1 MARIGIIGGTGHY
14 QIKGIET
21 VKTIEMMTPFGSP
34 SDVFT
39 LGKVDDKEV
48 VFLPR
53 HGKHHTIL
61 PSEVNNHANIW
72 GMKKLDVQWI
82 ISVSAVGSLK
92 PELKPLDIVIIDQ
105 FFDRTK
111 RSTSNTFFGNG
122 IAAHIQFAQPLCP
135 VLRKIIF
142 DAAVD
147 IKASVKF
154 NGTYVNM
161 EGPAFSTLAESK
173 IYRTLG
179 LDVIGMTQLNEAK
192 LAREA
197 EICYATIAMVTD
209 YDCWYEAETGETVS
223 VEMILSN
230 LNKNTSTAQELLY
243 RLVRII
249 PQNEK
254 CACSQALAGA
264 IVTRREYWPEDTIEK
279 LEPILKKYL

>member
-14 QIKGIET
+14 HIKGIET
-21 VKTIEMMTPFGSP
+21 IKTFEMMTPFGTP

-39 LGKVDDKEV
+39 LGKIDDREV

-53 HGKHHTIL
+53 HGKNHTIL
-61 PSEVNNHANIW
+61 PSEVNNQANIW
-72 GMKKLDVQWI
+72 GMKKLGVQWI

-111 RSTSNTFFGNG
+111 KSTANTFFGNG
-122 IAAHIQFAQPLCP
+122 IVAHIQFAHPLCP
-135 VLRKIIF
+135 ILRKNIY
-142 DAAVD
+142 DAAKD
-147 IKASVKF
+147 MKASVKL

-161 EGPAFSTLAESK
+161 EGPAFSTLAESQV
-173 IYRTLG
+173 YRSLG

-209 YDCWYEAETGETVS
+209 YDCWYEAETGGTVS

-230 LNKNTSTAQELLY
+230 LNKNISTAQELLY
-243 RLVRII
+243 RVVRIV
-249 PQNEK
+249 PLNEK
-254 CACSQALAGA
+254 CTCSQALSGA
-264 IVTRREYWPEDTIEK
+264 IVTRREHWPEEAIKK
-279 LEPILKKYL
+279 LEPLLKKYL